1 VAVANCSGFG
11 AVLLSY
17 VIIVIVGLDER
28 RINEEEKR

>member
-1 VAVANCSGFG
+1 MWLLQIVAVFG

-28 RINEEEKR
+28 RIK